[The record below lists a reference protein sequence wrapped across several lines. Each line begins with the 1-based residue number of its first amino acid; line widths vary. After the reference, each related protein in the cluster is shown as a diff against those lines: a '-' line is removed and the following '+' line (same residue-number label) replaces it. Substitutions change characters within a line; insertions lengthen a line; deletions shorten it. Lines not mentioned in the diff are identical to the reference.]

1 MALST
6 NIRDFLNPESTPE
19 IIAAAYNQY
28 VGQDGGQDNTQTQDN
43 ARAALRNIGI
53 SEATIEKSYQGYVSS
68 LQKQTYSDPAN
79 VPVAS
84 QFSGVTT
91 QMSQAGVSQEEI
103 NAFLLAE
110 QAKADAFDAQFREQ
124 QALADAQAQA
134 AIYRDNQTFAQ
145 AQAEIAAQI
154 AAEQARMAQQR
165 ADYESQIAAQQQA
178 AAAAEAQARAEQE
191 RIAAQIAE
199 TNRIAAEMARRNKE
213 EMEAM
218 QRTSAAKIAAGRKAG
233 RTAADRSLLSGFG
246 ATPDMPSMLG
256 VQGSMGGGSSLGAS
270 GTLGVG

>member
-1 MALST
+1 MAKSA
-6 NIRDFLNPESTPE
+6 NIYDYLTPDSKPETV
-19 IIAAAYNQY
+19 AAAYKQF
-28 VGQDGGQDNTQTQDN
+28 VGQAGGADNQQTQQK
-43 ARAALRNIGI
+43 AVTFLQGAGI
-53 SEATIEKSYQGYVSS
+53 SDATIKQSYQAYVDSIR
-68 LQKQTYSDPAN
+68 KPTYTEPAN
-79 VPVAS
+79 VPVAN
-84 QFSGVTT
+84 QFSDVTQ

-110 QAKADAFDAQFREQ
+110 QAKADQFDQEFRQQ

-134 AIYRDNQTFAQ
+134 AIYNDNQTFSRAQ
-145 AQAEIAAQI
+145 SEIAAQV
-154 AAEQARMAQQR
+154 AAEQERMAQQR
-165 ADYESQIAAQQQA
+165 ADYEAQIAAQQQA

-199 TNRIAAEMARRNKE
+199 TNRIAAEMAQRNKD
-213 EMEAM
+213 EMEGM

-246 ATPDMPSMLG
+246 ATPGMPSVLG
-256 VQGSMGGGSSLGAS
+256 VQGSMGGGGSLGAS

>member
-1 MALST
+1 MATRFYGTATTEIGGGNAWSVLAPAAEP
-6 NIRDFLNPESTPE
+6 IR
-19 IIAAAYNQY
+19 Q
-28 VGQDGGQDNTQTQDN
+28 
-43 ARAALRNIGI
+43 
-53 SEATIEKSYQGYVSS
+53 
-68 LQKQTYSDPAN
+68 
-79 VPVAS
+79 
-84 QFSGVTT
+84 QFAGVTT
-91 QMSQAGVSQEEI
+91 QMEQSGVSSVEIETFLAQE
-103 NAFLLAE
+103 
-110 QAKADAFDAQFREQ
+110 QYKADQFDKQFREE

-134 AIYRDNQTFAQ
+134 AIDRDNQTFAD

-165 ADYESQIAAQQQA
+165 AEYESQIAAQQA
-178 AAAAEAQARAEQE
+178 AAAAAQREAEAQQAAIAE
-191 RIAAQIAE
+191 QIAE
-199 TNRIAAEMARRNKE
+199 TNRLAAEMARRNQE
-213 EMEAM
+213 EMETM